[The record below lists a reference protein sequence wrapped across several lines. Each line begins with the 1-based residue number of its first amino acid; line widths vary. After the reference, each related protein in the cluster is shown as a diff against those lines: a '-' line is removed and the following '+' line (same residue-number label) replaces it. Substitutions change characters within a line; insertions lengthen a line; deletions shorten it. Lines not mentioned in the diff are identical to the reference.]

1 MKLSE
6 LKALGEK
13 ASKGPWGAHNANPLR
28 SWLVYPNETRFVLD
42 PPENKPQRYPLKD
55 TEDNATLIAAMRNH
69 WDAMLKVLDKAQI
82 ALVVSSTSNM
92 LAIKEALTELEA
104 VK

>member
-6 LKALGEK
+6 LKELGEK
-13 ASKGPWGAHNANPLR
+13 ATSGPWEAHNANSLR
-28 SWLVYPNETRFVLD
+28 SWLVYPNEMRFVLD

-69 WDAMLKVLDKAQI
+69 WAVLLRIAEAAQI
-82 ALVVSSTSNM
+82 ALVISSTSNM
-92 LAIKEALTELEA
+92 LAIKEALEQLER